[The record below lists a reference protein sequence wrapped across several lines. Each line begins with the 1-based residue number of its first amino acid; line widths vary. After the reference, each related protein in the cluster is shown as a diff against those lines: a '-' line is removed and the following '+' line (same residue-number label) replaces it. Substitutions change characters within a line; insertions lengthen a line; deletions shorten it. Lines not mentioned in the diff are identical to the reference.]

1 MFFLILSCMSC
12 LCILEINPL
21 SVALFVIIVYHSDD
35 SLFLYFIISFAVQ
48 KLLCL
53 IRSNLFIFVFISITL
68 EGGPKRILWW
78 FMSWSLPPM
87 FSSKNFIVSVLTFK
101 SLVHF
106 KFIFV
111 YCIRECSNFILLHI
125 AVQFSQHHLLKKL
138 PFLHCIVLSPLSK
151 IRCL

>member
-1 MFFLILSCMSC
+1 
-12 LCILEINPL
+12 
-21 SVALFVIIVYHSDD
+21 
-35 SLFLYFIISFAVQ
+35 
-48 KLLCL
+48 
-53 IRSNLFIFVFISITL
+53 
-68 EGGPKRILWW
+68 
-78 FMSWSLPPM
+78 M

-111 YCIRECSNFILLHI
+111 YGVKKCSNVILLHI